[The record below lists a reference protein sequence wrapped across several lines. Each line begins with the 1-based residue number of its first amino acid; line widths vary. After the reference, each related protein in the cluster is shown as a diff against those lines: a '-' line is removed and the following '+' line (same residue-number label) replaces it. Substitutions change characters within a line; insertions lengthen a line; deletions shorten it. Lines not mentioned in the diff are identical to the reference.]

1 MNEVKFSEDYTVY
14 AQNLKKLIVKV
25 DLLKISG
32 GLNKE
37 KEKIIKKMK
46 DLYNK
51 IFLFQLYKDKNL
63 ISVTGFQGAGK
74 TTLVRDYF
82 NIPEGYL
89 PENNSRGEKLP
100 IFIAASLVEKIEAYL
115 YTTKNVEGEIEIHSK
130 KLQDG
135 EIENR
140 SKEPNEQNDLWI
152 EIKVPISTAKIKNPD
167 THIVLLPGYEKI
179 STDFSQKLLDFVV
192 NVSISSILV
201 MDKNSYARKSTD
213 IILRKINNSFEDLK
227 PIIAITHGDEK
238 PEENEEI
245 KQSVIDTLEVED
257 IERVIVTGP
266 SEDFSDEW
274 KRDLTKLIE
283 NYSGHGEDAFE
294 ARKFTMQETLADIDS
309 ELEELNEIL
318 ETVSEDLNINEIL
331 NSSSNVGELFKQEYE
346 KYLEKLEKAMI
357 TQIVSY
363 KNSKQTEMIDLISK
377 ETNFFNNIKTR
388 ILGRNLK
395 EEEVLKN
402 KVKDIWENSSQE
414 NNSALK
420 VMNKAAIEVLKEY
433 DSIYKLPTT
442 QEDKRFEILN
452 SQKNSL
458 TKIENYFGE
467 SIEKES
473 LNNHDLKGLV
483 YLGANFLTST
493 FNSMESDTNS
503 ESIENQV
510 KTSHKYSLNTRDKS
524 IEINLVDTPEIVEA
538 TAIEK
543 EVYKNI
549 GSKLMKTIP
558 VVLGVDL
565 VSDGDFDTI
574 ENTSKGV
581 DKITTTLNSIGFK
594 VSSKKLLALG
604 GGVAVAATASYAI
617 TQNIKD
623 LNKRQIEMH
632 ENTQLFIDT
641 LAQSQVY
648 GYIGSLRNNFMNI
661 EEKLRYRHSMLKG
674 RNVIASNI
682 ENCQYLLNTVNK
694 QTEKMLERSYDEK
707 LLF

>member
-100 IFIAASLVEKIEAYL
+100 IFIAASSVEKIEAYL

-363 KNSKQTEMIDLISK
+363 KNSKQTEMIDL
-377 ETNFFNNIKTR
+377 F
-388 ILGRNLK
+388 
-395 EEEVLKN
+395 
-402 KVKDIWENSSQE
+402 
-414 NNSALK
+414 
-420 VMNKAAIEVLKEY
+420 
-433 DSIYKLPTT
+433 
-442 QEDKRFEILN
+442 
-452 SQKNSL
+452 
-458 TKIENYFGE
+458 
-467 SIEKES
+467 
-473 LNNHDLKGLV
+473 
-483 YLGANFLTST
+483 
-493 FNSMESDTNS
+493 
-503 ESIENQV
+503 
-510 KTSHKYSLNTRDKS
+510 
-524 IEINLVDTPEIVEA
+524 
-538 TAIEK
+538 
-543 EVYKNI
+543 
-549 GSKLMKTIP
+549 
-558 VVLGVDL
+558 
-565 VSDGDFDTI
+565 
-574 ENTSKGV
+574 
-581 DKITTTLNSIGFK
+581 
-594 VSSKKLLALG
+594 
-604 GGVAVAATASYAI
+604 
-617 TQNIKD
+617 
-623 LNKRQIEMH
+623 
-632 ENTQLFIDT
+632 
-641 LAQSQVY
+641 
-648 GYIGSLRNNFMNI
+648 
-661 EEKLRYRHSMLKG
+661 
-674 RNVIASNI
+674 
-682 ENCQYLLNTVNK
+682 
-694 QTEKMLERSYDEK
+694 
-707 LLF
+707 